1 MAIRNI
7 SFDDE
12 STDTLEVF
20 SGQDLIMTHLDVMD
34 LDWEEVTE
42 RSILDQRRGLVITQV
57 AVLEELIDEFIL
69 YIVDPEDPV
78 EYQND
83 LDRKTIGPRLNDLE
97 RELRKHDLL
106 DSRGA
111 ELIADLRSLIVKRN
125 ELAHG
130 IIYRTLRYVVPIK
143 ELATRDLELEWLIW
157 SRRTRSACRITM
169 SGLRSDLYQAIGCF
183 TALLQWGAELV
194 ERAPR
199 PRNYQD
205 FSYLAVQQPEV

>member
-1 MAIRNI
+1 MA
-7 SFDDE
+7 
-12 STDTLEVF
+12 
-20 SGQDLIMTHLDVMD
+20 HLDVMD

-97 RELRKHDLL
+97 RELGIRDLL

-111 ELIADLRSLIVKRN
+111 ELIADF
-125 ELAHG
+125 
-130 IIYRTLRYVVPIK
+130 VPLLSS
-143 ELATRDLELEWLIW
+143 EMSWLTA
-157 SRRTRSACRITM
+157 S
-169 SGLRSDLYQAIGCF
+169 F
-183 TALLQWGAELV
+183 TAPCGMSFPLKNS
-194 ERAPR
+194 P
-199 PRNYQD
+199 
-205 FSYLAVQQPEV
+205 PEILSLNG